1 MDKAVQEFQRF
12 YDIIRTLRGP
22 EGCPWD
28 REQTVTSLAPFLIE
42 ESFECVDEI
51 SSGSQGGTR
60 EELGDVFLIALMIAY
75 VGEQDHG
82 TPVSSVFAEISDKL
96 VRRHPHVFG
105 DAQAENA
112 GDVKEQWERIKRDV
126 EGRDGKGS
134 RLEEVSKSLPPLER
148 AYRLQKKA
156 AKAGF
161 DWPDE
166 RSVLEKIRE
175 EVDELGTELDSD
187 GARSKQGPD
196 DSATDDPVA
205 EELGDL
211 LFSVINLA
219 RYRKLDP
226 SLLMH
231 RANEKFAGRFRHVEH
246 EMHRLG
252 VEMSH
257 ENMAEMDAA
266 WDRSKTRGTPSEE
279 YEE

>member
-1 MDKAVQEFQRF
+1 
-12 YDIIRTLRGP
+12 
-22 EGCPWD
+22 
-28 REQTVTSLAPFLIE
+28 LAPFLIE

-75 VGEQDHG
+75 VREQDHG

-166 RSVLEKIRE
+166 QSVLEKIRE
-175 EVDELGTELDSD
+175 EVDELSSELNSD